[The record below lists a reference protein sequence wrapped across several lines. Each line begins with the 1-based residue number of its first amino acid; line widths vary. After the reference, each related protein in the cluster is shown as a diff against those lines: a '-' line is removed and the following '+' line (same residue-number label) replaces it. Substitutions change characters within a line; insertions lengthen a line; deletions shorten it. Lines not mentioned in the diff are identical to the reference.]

1 MRRFMKSISIILTVC
16 MFFQCAGAAAFADKA
31 EEKSEDDR
39 LYVEVI
45 SEEKEQVE
53 RSDSQD
59 KPAPAAEPVTEGCR
73 AVRKLDVHHDGA
85 CHGGGGPCGDLVAA
99 ILENEPAAAY
109 GI

>member
-59 KPAPAAEPVTEGCR
+59 KPAPAAEPVTEAAEEQISGTAAE
-73 AVRKLDVHHDGA
+73 AVPERLF
-85 CHGGGGPCGDLVAA
+85 
-99 ILENEPAAAY
+99 
-109 GI
+109 